1 MLWAYLCSCTAGVLP
16 WAATLSDLVSEGG
29 SGLLSTGRE
38 NFKESL
44 NVGRTWLIE
53 IGILFLITDAAA

>member
-1 MLWAYLCSCTAGVLP
+1 MLP

>member
-1 MLWAYLCSCTAGVLP
+1 MLP

-29 SGLLSTGRE
+29 SGLVSTGRE

-44 NVGRTWLIE
+44 NFGRTRLIE
-53 IGILFLITDAAA
+53 IGVLFLINDAAA